1 MVGRSDQPRT
11 TGRSRRRSV
20 LGGRPGRVAGFTLV
34 ELLIVIGIIA
44 LLIALLLPALIAARA
59 NARRAACLS
68 NLHQI
73 GIAIH
78 NYATDYDGR
87 IPYGPQAPPFFVTNL
102 YPKAGSVTSLLSIRI
117 GASGGPEMVGLGL
130 MLDSYLKRTPKVLF
144 CPGVDQQD
152 YSDFY
157 LGIVGTGQAQSD
169 YYYRH
174 GGETDIFTPSAPYP
188 PTNLASLGRNSQGL
202 PIRALVMDVD
212 FITIPSLASFGVF
225 TRTSHDRKTVN
236 ILYSD
241 GHAAAADNRQR
252 EYAVDA
258 TTTITD
264 ALKKILK
271 NFEKADLKSK

>member
-1 MVGRSDQPRT
+1 MADASDQR
-11 TGRSRRRSV
+11 REISRARCV
-20 LGGRPGRVAGFTLV
+20 GGISSRAPAFTLV
-34 ELLIVIGIIA
+34 ELLVVIGIIA
-44 LLIALLLPALIAARA
+44 ILIALLLPALITARA
-59 NARRAACLS
+59 NARRTACLS
-68 NLHQI
+68 NLHQV

-78 NYATDYDGR
+78 NYANDFDGR

-152 YSDFY
+152 LSDFY
-157 LGIVGTGQAQSD
+157 LGIVGTGQAQCD

-188 PTNLASLGRNSQGL
+188 PTNLASLGRNAQGL

-241 GHAAAADNRQR
+241 GHASPADNRQR

-264 ALKKILK
+264 SLKKILK
-271 NFEKADLKSK
+271 NFEKADLANR